1 MKKTMHT
8 ILLIALLALGNG
20 CSSKK
25 NNEEPVAPTGTG
37 APVTPDGTGTAPTD
51 CSVGTSSGN
60 SVCLAITSFQQ
71 LSYYVATH
79 PLNDP
84 SDLRLTVDL
93 NDTGNGRYAGS
104 VRISY
109 TDNGQSFNGVFT
121 AESGKNTKIGGT
133 YDGYNKNEFNRW
145 FTYQGRNVFSGFFQ
159 DQYGAIVLVIENV
172 LDTGDGSGAG
182 YLNGSVWYLNWA
194 QGTASYNDTQTPCW
208 FLTRGP
214 YNCQSQTVMNKS
226 DLYPSDGYRKLGTF
240 TGLSKS
246 AAFR

>member
-1 MKKTMHT
+1 MKKTLHT
-8 ILLIALLALGNG
+8 LLLIALLATSNG

-25 NNEEPVAPTGTG
+25 NNEETAPPTGTG
-37 APVTPDGTGTAPTD
+37 LPDTPAGTGTSTPG
-51 CSVGTSSGN
+51 CGTGASTGN
-60 SVCLAITSFQQ
+60 SVCLAVTSFQE
-71 LSYYVATH
+71 LGYYVATH

-84 SDLRLTVDL
+84 TDLRLTVEL
-93 NDTGNGRYAGS
+93 NDTGNGRYAGT
-104 VRISY
+104 VRITY
-109 TDNGQSFNGVFT
+109 TDNGQPFNGIFT
-121 AESGKNTKIGGT
+121 AEGGKNTKIGGT
-133 YDGYNKNEFNRW
+133 YDGYVKNEFNRW
-145 FTYQGRNVFSGFFQ
+145 FNYQGRNVFSGFFQ

-194 QGTASYNDTQTPCW
+194 QGTAAYNDTGTPCW

-226 DLYPSDGYRKLGTF
+226 DLFPSDGYRKLGTF